1 MPPAADPAPLD
12 PAAIDVMALERIASS
27 GWPGTDTAEVGGWT
41 LRAGGGFT
49 GRANSALPPQEP
61 DRDLD
66 LQLAAL
72 VHWYTAR
79 ALPAVVQV
87 PLPARTDLADQ
98 LTARGWTAGHGA
110 HVLVASCADVRARTP
125 GQPELPAAQVSESPD
140 PDWLGLYHYRG
151 GELPAGAV
159 DVLCAGTGVRFLTVR
174 LDGTAVAVCRTAVA
188 GGWVGLTA
196 VEVAAAYR
204 RRGLGTHLLREAVRT
219 AGDEA
224 AAAYLQVDTGN
235 SRALAFY
242 LGRGFRRHH
251 SYRYVTAPR
260 QRPAS

>member
-1 MPPAADPAPLD
+1 MPPGADPTSIEPMD
-12 PAAIDVMALERIASS
+12 LERVAST
-27 GWPGTDTAEVGGWT
+27 GWPGTETAEVGGWL

-49 GRANSALPPQEP
+49 GRANSALPPSEP

-72 VHWYTAR
+72 LHWYTAR
-79 ALPAVVQV
+79 GLPAVVQV
-87 PLPARTDLADQ
+87 PLPARTELTDQ

-110 HVLVASCADVRARTP
+110 HVLAAGTEDLLARSPETP
-125 GQPELPAAQVSESPD
+125 GLPPAEVATGPD
-140 PDWLGLYHYRG
+140 AGWLALYHYRG
-151 GELPAGAV
+151 GELPPFAV
-159 DVLCAGTGVRFLTVR
+159 EVLCAGTGVRFLTVAM
-174 LDGTAVAVCRTAVA
+174 DGTPVAVCRTAVG

-219 AGDEA
+219 AGA

-235 SRALAFY
+235 PAALAFY

-251 SYRYVTAPR
+251 SYRYLTAPM
-260 QRPAS
+260 QPPPVPA